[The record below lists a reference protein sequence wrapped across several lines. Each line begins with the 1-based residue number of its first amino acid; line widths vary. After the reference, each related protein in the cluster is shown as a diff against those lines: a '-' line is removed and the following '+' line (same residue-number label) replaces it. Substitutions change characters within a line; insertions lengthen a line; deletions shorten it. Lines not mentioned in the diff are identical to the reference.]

1 MITAGAHQSCA
12 ALDDMICVLL
22 EFAAA
27 IVKLNLSEADGLAVK
42 VLFFN
47 LVVKMTFKMF
57 ILNRI
62 Y

>member
-22 EFAAA
+22 GFAAA

-42 VLFFN
+42 VYFSFL
-47 LVVKMTFKMF
+47 
-57 ILNRI
+57 
-62 Y
+62 